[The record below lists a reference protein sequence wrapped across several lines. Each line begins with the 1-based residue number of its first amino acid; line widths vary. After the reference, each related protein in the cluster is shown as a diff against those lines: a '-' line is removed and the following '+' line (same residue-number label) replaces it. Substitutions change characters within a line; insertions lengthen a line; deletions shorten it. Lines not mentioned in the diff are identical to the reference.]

1 MEGTSNAAAANEL
14 SFCRKVIAAL
24 IASIA
29 GSAKGNHAG
38 RGRKVKSET
47 LRFWQISPDETSTG
61 TEHVA

>member
-38 RGRKVKSET
+38 PGRKVKGEK
-47 LRFWQISPDETSTG
+47 
-61 TEHVA
+61 